1 MPYRDRPSPKTNFL
15 LRSITEACFGR
26 WQAKLRWIDFRAG
39 SMFYAQGDP
48 ISHALFPVRGVFSM
62 VMTLEDG
69 ETVETATVG
78 HEGFV
83 GFPLAL
89 GATHSINAAIAKVT
103 GGGYTLDAASMRDEL
118 LRFDLHHQQLFWR
131 YTQAILS
138 QASRM
143 TGCAHHH
150 QLEQRLC
157 RWLLQI
163 LDRVD
168 QPVLQLTH
176 QVMAERL
183 SVRREAVSTIA
194 AALQEEGL
202 IRYSRGRLEIRDR
215 KGLEERSCEC
225 YRGVVNDYRRLLDPG
240 LFKSTKP

>member
-1 MPYRDRPSPKTNFL
+1 MPYRDRPSPKANLL
-15 LRSITEACFGR
+15 LRSITEECFER
-26 WQAKLRWIDFRAG
+26 WHAKLRWIDFRVG
-39 SMFYAQGDP
+39 WSFYAQGDV
-48 ISHALFPVRGVFSM
+48 IGHALFPVSGVFSM

-78 HEGFV
+78 REGFV

-89 GATHSINAAIAKVT
+89 GASQSINAAIAKVA
-103 GGGYTLDAASMRDEL
+103 GGGYTLDASSMRTEL
-118 LRFDLHHQQLFWR
+118 LRFELHNQQLFWR
-131 YTQAILS
+131 YTQAILA

-176 QVMAERL
+176 QTMAERL
-183 SVRREAVSTIA
+183 SVRREGISTV
-194 AALQEEGL
+194 AALLQDAGL
-202 IRYSRGRLEIRDR
+202 IRYSRGRVEIMDR
-215 KGLEERSCEC
+215 KGLEQRACEC

-240 LFKSTKP
+240 LFKISKT

>member
-1 MPYRDRPSPKTNFL
+1 MPYRDRPSPKTNLL
-15 LRSITEACFGR
+15 LRRVTEDCFER
-26 WQAKLRWIDFRAG
+26 WQSKLRWIDFRVG
-39 SMFYAQGDP
+39 WPFYAQGDQ
-48 ISHALFPVRGVFSM
+48 ITHALFPVVGVFSM

-78 HEGFV
+78 REGFV

-89 GATHSINAAIAKVT
+89 GASQSINAAIVKVA
-103 GGGYTLDAASMRDEL
+103 GGGYTLDATTMRTEL
-118 LRFDLHHQQLFWR
+118 LRFDLHNQTLFWR
-131 YTQAILS
+131 YTQAILA

-176 QVMAERL
+176 QIMAERL
-183 SVRREAVSTIA
+183 SVRREGISTVA
-194 AALQEEGL
+194 AALQEAGV
-202 IRYSRGRLEIRDR
+202 IQYSRGRLEIIDR
-215 KGLEERSCEC
+215 KGLEQRSCEC

-240 LFKSTKP
+240 LFKTQKS